1 MKYLNMN
8 TKLLS
13 LIIFLAYST
22 CISSQSYRTQPIG
35 DDIHSIEVLANKQW
49 NSYPI
54 IKLNSDDYI
63 HIGFDNVSED
73 TFARLRYKIVFCDA
87 DWQQNKEMS
96 AIEYLD
102 GFDDN
107 IIEDNDVSVNTSV
120 LYTHYNL
127 QIPNADVTPKLSGNY
142 AVLVYEEGL
151 EDDILLT
158 ACFSVLDDVVSI
170 APEISS
176 VTDIDSNKEHHQLTF
191 DLNYKL
197 NLRDVKNDFKVFVR
211 QNNRLDS
218 EVRNVKPNYIMPAKL
233 RYRSNRNLI
242 FEAGNEYHRFDM
254 SSYKFNGK
262 NVAHIEFK
270 RPNYHMHIVPNKIN
284 NKGSYSYDQDQ
295 NGRVIFRNTESEDV
309 EKEGDYFF
317 AHLTLH
323 ADNPLPN
330 DVYING
336 AFTYNTFS
344 DRYKMKYD
352 SNNRE
357 YSLSLL
363 LKQGIYNYQY
373 LTKNEDGYSASSVD
387 GNFYETENEYSI
399 YVYYRPVGQK
409 YDSLVGF
416 SYIQSRSK

>member
-8 TKLLS
+8 KTIFALILLFVIS
-13 LIIFLAYST
+13 NEILAQTYK
-22 CISSQSYRTQPIG
+22 TQPLV

-54 IKLNSDDYI
+54 INLNSQDYI
-63 HIGFDNVSED
+63 HIGFDKVSEE
-73 TFARLRYKIVFCDA
+73 TFARLRYKIIFCDA
-87 DWQQNKEMS
+87 DWVENKELS
-96 AIEYLD
+96 TIEFLN

-107 IIEDNDVSVNTSV
+107 AIEDYDVSLNTSV

-127 QIPNADVTPKLSGNY
+127 QIPNNEVSPKVAGNY
-142 AVLVYEEGL
+142 TVLVYEEGF
-151 EDDILLT
+151 EEDILLT
-158 ACFSVLDDVVSI
+158 ASFSVLDDVVGI

-211 QNNRLDS
+211 QNNRQDS
-218 EVRNVKPNYIMPAKL
+218 EVANVKPNYIMPSKL

-242 FEAGNEYHRFDM
+242 FEAGNEFHRFDM

-270 RPNYHMHIVPNKIN
+270 RPNYHIHIVPNKIN
-284 NKGSYSYDQDQ
+284 SNGSYSYDQDQ
-295 NGRVIFRNTESEDV
+295 NGRVIYRNTEADDV
-309 EKEGDYFF
+309 EREGDYFYVHF
-317 AHLTLH
+317 TLH

-330 DVYING
+330 DVYVSG
-336 AFTYNTFS
+336 GFTYDTFS
-344 DRYKMKYD
+344 DKYKMQYD
-352 SNNRE
+352 SDNRE
-357 YSLSLL
+357 YSLMLL
-363 LKQGIYNYQY
+363 LKQGLYNYQY
-373 LTKNEDGYSASSVD
+373 LTREANSFSTSSVE
-387 GNFYETENEYSI
+387 GNFFETENEYSI

-416 SYIQSRSK
+416 THIQSRAK